1 MDSLKLALLFLINFV
16 FAAYVYILL
25 VRLLMQKF
33 GASWHNPISQFVI
46 KLTDPIIK
54 PVRKLIPGFRGFDLA
69 ILVLALLID
78 YILMYLVIGIQLG
91 IWSGFF
97 GVFIV
102 TVGEITKKLM
112 NIIFVAT
119 IIWVII
125 SWFAAAR
132 HSSAAEI
139 VACIVEPFLAPLR
152 RIIPLVGGFDLSPI
166 ALIIL
171 TRLII
176 MLVANPVIRTGLRIA
191 IT

>member
-1 MDSLKLALLFLINFV
+1 MASVKTALLFLINFL

-25 VRLLMQKF
+25 LRLLMQKF
-33 GASWHNPISQFVI
+33 AASWHNPISQFVI
-46 KLTDPIIK
+46 KLTDFIIK
-54 PVRKLIPGFRGFDLA
+54 PVRKLIPGFRGIDLS
-69 ILVLALLID
+69 ILVLVLLLE
-78 YILMYLVIGIQLG
+78 YILMYLAIGIQLG
-91 IWSGFF
+91 IWSGFV
-97 GVFIV
+97 GVLIV
-102 TVGEITKKLM
+102 AIGEITKKLI

-119 IIWVII
+119 IVWAVI

-132 HSSAAEI
+132 HSPITEI

-152 RIIPLVGGFDLSPI
+152 KIIPIVGGFDLSPI

-176 MLVANPVIRTGLRIA
+176 ILIANPVIRTGLRIA